1 MLNYKDEVVKLSMP
15 AKIKMKFIEGINNK
29 NFKINLIIILV
40 KTLLFIALLS
50 DDKANGIHLKSVFI
64 ALPPFG
70 GWIAINAAF
79 VSLGLFFKGRAQK
92 WSFWGLNLLFT
103 ILVIGDMWYYRSNSV
118 FLNYHMF
125 SMTSNLDNLG
135 SSIISMVRLVD
146 GIFLIDLVV
155 MAVINIKNRKTYTK
169 NPRNT
174 IGALSI
180 LLLAFTFLAYLHV
193 KIDKKE
199 GGFTGQYLFRTCW
212 SPNQTMGNLTP
223 IGYHVYD
230 AYDFYEQSKPYKF
243 NSNEKEEVKNTLSS
257 LKENKQDNEYAG
269 MLKGKNLLVIQWES
283 LENCVINQKIE
294 GKEITPNVN
303 KLLSNSLY
311 FDNFYEQTYGGTSSD
326 AELMTNTSVFPVR
339 EGATF
344 FRYPTNTYKYSL
356 PNIFKNMGYS
366 TLASHPDKGS
376 YWNWMTSLKSMG
388 YEKLLDSADYD
399 TTDVINL
406 GVSDE
411 SYLKQFNEVLK
422 TQKSPYMAYTITLTS
437 HSPFD
442 MPENDRYLKL
452 PENLEGTRLG
462 GYFQS
467 INYTDRY
474 IGKLL
479 TDLEESGALDN
490 TVVVMYGDH
499 EGVHKF
505 YDDEVKATKNLEPWM
520 EKNDK
525 KVPLIIYNKDIQ
537 GKTLSVKG
545 GQIDTLPTI
554 AYLFGA
560 PKESY
565 SSILTIGR
573 NLLNTDKSYAL
584 LSNYELMQDGL
595 STEEQEKIKSMITI
609 SDKMIRGNYYRDEA
623 DFND

>member
-1 MLNYKDEVVKLSMP
+1 
-15 AKIKMKFIEGINNK
+15 
-29 NFKINLIIILV
+29 
-40 KTLLFIALLS
+40 
-50 DDKANGIHLKSVFI
+50 
-64 ALPPFG
+64 
-70 GWIAINAAF
+70 
-79 VSLGLFFKGRAQK
+79 
-92 WSFWGLNLLFT
+92 
-103 ILVIGDMWYYRSNSV
+103 
-118 FLNYHMF
+118 
-125 SMTSNLDNLG
+125 MTSNLDNLG

-146 GIFLIDLVV
+146 AIFLIDLVV
-155 MAVINIKNRKTYTK
+155 MAVKNIKNRKTYTK
-169 NPRNT
+169 YSRNV
-174 IGALSI
+174 IGALCI
-180 LLLAFTFLAYLHV
+180 LLVAFTYLTYLHV
-193 KIDKKE
+193 KIDRKN
-199 GGFTGQYLFRTCW
+199 GGFEGQFLFRTSW

-223 IGYHVYD
+223 IGYHIYD
-230 AYDFYEQSKPYKF
+230 GYDFYEQSKPYKF
-243 NSNEKEEVKNTLSS
+243 DQSEKEEVNSTLSS
-257 LKENKQDNEYAG
+257 LKEDKQDNSYAG

-283 LENCVINQKIE
+283 LENCVINQKID
-294 GKEITPNVN
+294 GQEITPNVN

-311 FDNFYEQTYGGTSSD
+311 FNNFYEQTYGGTSSD

-344 FRYPTNTYKYSL
+344 FRYPSNTYKYSL

-376 YWNWMTSLKSMG
+376 YWNWMTALKSMG

-399 TTDVINL
+399 TSDAINL

-411 SYLKQFNEVLK
+411 SYLKQFGEVLK
-422 TQKSPYMAYTITLTS
+422 NQKSPYMAYTITLTS

-442 MPENDRYLKL
+442 MPQNDRYIKL
-452 PENLEGTRLG
+452 PQNLEGSKLG

-474 IGKLL
+474 IGQLL
-479 TDLEESGALDN
+479 NDLEQSGALDN

-505 YDDEVKATKNLEPWM
+505 YDDEVKSMKNLEPWM
-520 EKNDK
+520 EKNDR
-525 KVPLIIYNKDIQ
+525 KVPLIIYNKDIR

-545 GQIDTLPTI
+545 GQVDTLPTI

-560 PKESY
+560 QKQEY
-565 SSILTIGR
+565 SSTLTIGR

-584 LSNYELMQDGL
+584 LSNHELMQDGL
-595 STEEQEKIKSMITI
+595 STEEQDKVKSLIDI

-623 DFND
+623 DLND

>member
-1 MLNYKDEVVKLSMP
+1 MLNYKEEVIYRNIP
-15 AKIKMKFIEGINNK
+15 TRIKDKFFEGIK
-29 NFKINLIIILV
+29 NRDFLLTLVIILI
-40 KTLLFIALLS
+40 KTLLFLALLS
-50 DDKANGIHLKSVFI
+50 DDKANGIHLKSIFFSM
-64 ALPPFG
+64 PPLG
-70 GWIAINAAF
+70 AWLAINAAF
-79 VSLGLFFKGRAQK
+79 VAIGLFFNGKVQK
-92 WSFWGLNLLFT
+92 WSFWTLNLLFT

-135 SSIISMVRLVD
+135 SSIVSMVRLVD
-146 GIFLIDLVV
+146 GLFLIDLVI
-155 MAVINIKNRKTYTK
+155 MAVKNIKNRKTYTK
-169 NPRNT
+169 HSRNV
-174 IGALSI
+174 IGALCI
-180 LLLAFTFLAYLHV
+180 LLVSFSFLTYLHI
-193 KIDKKE
+193 KLDRKA
-199 GGFTGQYLFRTCW
+199 GGFEGQFLFRTSW

-223 IGYHVYD
+223 IGYHIYD
-230 AYDFYEQSKPYKF
+230 GYDFYQQSKPYKF
-243 NSNEKEEVKNTLSS
+243 DSNEKEEVRNTLTS
-257 LKENKQDNEYAG
+257 LKENKPDNEYAG

-283 LENCVINQKIE
+283 LENCVINQKVD
-294 GKEITPNVN
+294 GQEITPNVN

-311 FDNFYEQTYGGTSSD
+311 FNNFYEQTYGGTSSD

-376 YWNWMTSLKSMG
+376 YWNWMTSLRSMG
-388 YEKLLDSADYD
+388 YEKLLDASDYD
-399 TTDVINL
+399 TSDVINL

-411 SYLKQFNEVLK
+411 SYLKQFGEVIK
-422 TQKSPYMAYTITLTS
+422 KQKSPYMAYTITLTS

-452 PENLEGTRLG
+452 PENLEGTKLG

-479 TDLEESGALDN
+479 SDLEESGALDN

-505 YDDEVKATKNLEPWM
+505 YGDEVSATKGLEPWM
-520 EKNDK
+520 EKDDRK
-525 KVPLIIYNKDIQ
+525 IPLIVYNKDIQ
-537 GKTLSVKG
+537 GKTFSVKG
-545 GQIDTLPTI
+545 GQVDTLPTV

-560 PKESY
+560 PKEQY
-565 SSILTIGR
+565 SSNLTIGR
-573 NLLNTDKSYAL
+573 NLLNTNKDYAL
-584 LSNYELMQDGL
+584 LSNYDLKQDGL
-595 STEEQEKIKSMITI
+595 TPEEQEKVKSLIGI

-623 DFND
+623 DLND